1 MGEPEPA
8 GFGILLPRIARS
20 LLAQSAPLL
29 HWRRTDRDVVNRRL
43 GHANDYGLAKIAARF
58 FSLLYVR
65 RNVSRV
71 SGRHLEPSGS
81 HGVRTVSSGNHRG
94 AGIPLAL
101 FALRRARSVSHRRLC

>member
-8 GFGILLPRIARS
+8 GFGILLPQIARS
-20 LLAQSAPLL
+20 LLAQSSPLL

-43 GHANDYGLAKIAARF
+43 GHANDYGLARIAARF

-71 SGRHLEPSGS
+71 SGRNFESS
-81 HGVRTVSSGNHRG
+81 RRHGLRTVAPGDHRG

-101 FALRRARSVSHRRLC
+101 SALRRARGDSPCRSG